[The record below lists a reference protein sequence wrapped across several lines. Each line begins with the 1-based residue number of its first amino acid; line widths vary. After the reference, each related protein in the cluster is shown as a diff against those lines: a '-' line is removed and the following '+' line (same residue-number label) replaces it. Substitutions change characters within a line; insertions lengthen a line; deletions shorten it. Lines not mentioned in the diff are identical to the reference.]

1 GICVRYK
8 AQKPVG
14 TGRYASGQRRCQICE
29 IFIKWEGLWCPCC
42 GYRLR
47 TKPRNLKYKAKL
59 RARVEADSI
68 EAEAKS
74 ISDMEAELAAETK
87 AAKAKAARAAKAK
100 LTKAA
105 KVAKVPKDKV
115 TKSTISKVKS
125 TKAKSETTKTKEKT
139 ACQYCEKPYVFITKH
154 ETKCS
159 KKPQNDQDSSE
170 NGSIAIKA

>member
-1 GICVRYK
+1 MTCKGICVRYK

-68 EAEAKS
+68 EAEAKAVEVES
-74 ISDMEAELAAETK
+74 VAKTTK
-87 AAKAKAARAAKAK
+87 AKAKTTKAKAAKTAKG
-100 LTKAA
+100 KAA
-105 KVAKVPKDKV
+105 KTAKG
-115 TKSTISKVKS
+115 
-125 TKAKSETTKTKEKT
+125 KEKT
-139 ACQYCEKPYVFITKH
+139 ACQYCSKPYVFIDKH
-154 ETKCS
+154 QNKC
-159 KKPQNDQDSSE
+159 KKNPDNE
-170 NGSIAIKA
+170 

>member
-1 GICVRYK
+1 MTCKGICVRYK

-68 EAEAKS
+68 EA
-74 ISDMEAELAAETK
+74 K
-87 AAKAKAARAAKAK
+87 AIAQEKQEEIVEEVVAVKVKAKAAKTIVKA
-100 LTKAA
+100 KAA
-105 KVAKVPKDKV
+105 K
-115 TKSTISKVKS
+115 TKVKAKTAKTRK
-125 TKAKSETTKTKEKT
+125 TKAKVLPKTE
-139 ACQYCEKPYVFITKH
+139 
-154 ETKCS
+154 
-159 KKPQNDQDSSE
+159 
-170 NGSIAIKA
+170 SIAIKA